1 MDSFS
6 GLLNNSALMLTLCVI
21 YDTFNVHAVSKKYVR
36 EGITGLIVGLIAI
49 AVMLNPWII
58 QPGVFFDTRWV
69 LLSLC
74 GLFFGFTPTIIAVII
89 ASSFRLYQ
97 GGPGG
102 TVGTIVIVSTAC
114 TGLGWRYWQRKC
126 ANSLGWKQLYGFGFL
141 VQLVML
147 SCMLLMPEEM
157 RIPIIKA
164 VAPPIL
170 LIYPILTMILGLI
183 LKRQEQRRATDKS
196 LIKEVNERK
205 TAELAA
211 RKSKEEWENT
221 FNSITDIVSLQDTSF
236 RILKINQAGCDALG
250 LESKDIIGRHCY
262 DFFSD
267 QNEPYPLCPLAE
279 TANTLKPHAQ
289 EMFSKTLGKTFLV
302 SAAPVLD
309 ENGTLTHLTHVAR
322 DITDKKKLEEDLF
335 QAQKMESIGTLAGG
349 IAHDFNNILSIIMGY
364 AELAKDHIPQDS
376 KAHTDIDQIFES
388 SRRAADLVRQIL
400 TFSRK
405 SNHSL
410 EPLSP
415 HLIVKEALKM
425 LRASLPST
433 IHIQEEI
440 DNNCGNIMADPT
452 HIHQIVIN
460 LCTNAL
466 HSMENEKGTLSIR
479 LYRETLNK
487 QQIAPELGES
497 PGLFVTLE
505 ITDTGHGMDPHV
517 IANIFDPYFTTKE
530 IGKGTG
536 LGLSVIHGIIKDYH
550 GFIRVDSKPGN
561 GSRFQI
567 YIPALT
573 QEASAK
579 KTSVDNEDAL
589 PTGTERILIVDDE
602 SSIVAVT
609 QKILERLGYSVT
621 ITTESFL
628 ALEKIRSAPEK
639 FDLVISDQTMPGLT
653 GVDLSKEILK
663 IRPDMP
669 IIICTGYSSVISEE
683 NFLTIGIKKYL
694 KKPIST
700 KRLAMSIR
708 QVIDES

>member
-1 MDSFS
+1 M
-6 GLLNNSALMLTLCVI
+6 
-21 YDTFNVHAVSKKYVR
+21 
-36 EGITGLIVGLIAI
+36 
-49 AVMLNPWII
+49 
-58 QPGVFFDTRWV
+58 
-69 LLSLC
+69 
-74 GLFFGFTPTIIAVII
+74 
-89 ASSFRLYQ
+89 
-97 GGPGG
+97 
-102 TVGTIVIVSTAC
+102 
-114 TGLGWRYWQRKC
+114 
-126 ANSLGWKQLYGFGFL
+126 
-141 VQLVML
+141 
-147 SCMLLMPEEM
+147 
-157 RIPIIKA
+157 
-164 VAPPIL
+164 
-170 LIYPILTMILGLI
+170 
-183 LKRQEQRRATDKS
+183 
-196 LIKEVNERK
+196 
-205 TAELAA
+205 
-211 RKSKEEWENT
+211 
-221 FNSITDIVSLQDTSF
+221 QDTDF

-250 LESKDIIGRHCY
+250 REANDIIGRHY
-262 DFFSD
+262 YTLFSD
-267 QNEPYPLCPLAE
+267 QNEPCHLCPVAE

-289 EMFSKTLGKTFLV
+289 EMFSKPLGKTFLV
-302 SAAPVLD
+302 SAAPVMD

-364 AELAKDHIPQDS
+364 AELAKVHIPQDS
-376 KAHTDIDQIFES
+376 KAHIDIDQIFES

-440 DNNCGNIMADPT
+440 DKNCGNIMADPT
-452 HIHQIVIN
+452 NIHQIVIN

-505 ITDTGHGMDPHV
+505 IKDTGHGMDPHV

-530 IGKGTG
+530 VGKGTG

-579 KTSVDNEDAL
+579 KTSVDNEEAL

-628 ALEKIRSAPEK
+628 ALEKIRSAPDK
-639 FDLVISDQTMPGLT
+639 FDLVISDQTMPGMT
-653 GVDLSKEILK
+653 GVDLSKKILK

-683 NFLTIGIKKYL
+683 NFFAIGIKKYL